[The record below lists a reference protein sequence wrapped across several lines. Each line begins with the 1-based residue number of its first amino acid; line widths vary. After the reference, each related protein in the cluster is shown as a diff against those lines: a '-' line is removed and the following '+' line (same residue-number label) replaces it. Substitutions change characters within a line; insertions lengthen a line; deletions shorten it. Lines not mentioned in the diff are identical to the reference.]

1 MEGVLIINKPK
12 DFSSHDV
19 VNVLRKEL
27 NTKKVGHTGTL
38 DPKATGVLPILIG
51 NATKISKYL
60 VEHDKTYS
68 VVMELGIRTDTLDS
82 EGKILETRKV
92 ETLDEEKIKEV
103 LSSFLG
109 KQKQIPP
116 MYSAIKINGKKAY
129 EYARNG
135 QVVEITPREIEIYEM
150 KFKKYFDNQISFIV
164 KCSKGTYIR
173 TLCQDI
179 AKRLGTI
186 AYMKELQRTDV
197 DIFNIKDAISID
209 DIKNKKKDVKEAII
223 SIEEVFSKNG
233 KIVLADEKLQYF
245 LNGVKLTFDMQDGIY
260 RVYQKNKF
268 IGLGILEKKLLK
280 RDVIVEGEI

>member
-27 NTKKVGHTGTL
+27 NMKKVGHTGTL

-68 VVMELGIRTDTLDS
+68 VVMELGTRTDTLDS

-92 ETLDEEKIKEV
+92 ETLDEEKIKEI

-179 AKRLGTI
+179 AERLGTI

-197 DIFNIKDAISID
+197 DIFNINQKIEL
-209 DIKNKKKDVKEAII
+209 KN
-223 SIEEVFSKNG
+223 
-233 KIVLADEKLQYF
+233 
-245 LNGVKLTFDMQDGIY
+245 
-260 RVYQKNKF
+260 
-268 IGLGILEKKLLK
+268 IGGIL
-280 RDVIVEGEI
+280 V

>member
-68 VVMELGIRTDTLDS
+68 VVMELGTRTDTLDS

-116 MYSAIKINGKKAY
+116 MHSEIKTNGNKAY
-129 EYARNG
+129 ENARN
-135 QVVEITPREIEIYEM
+135 Y
-150 KFKKYFDNQISFIV
+150 
-164 KCSKGTYIR
+164 
-173 TLCQDI
+173 
-179 AKRLGTI
+179 
-186 AYMKELQRTDV
+186 
-197 DIFNIKDAISID
+197 IFN
-209 DIKNKKKDVKEAII
+209 
-223 SIEEVFSKNG
+223 
-233 KIVLADEKLQYF
+233 
-245 LNGVKLTFDMQDGIY
+245 
-260 RVYQKNKF
+260 
-268 IGLGILEKKLLK
+268 
-280 RDVIVEGEI
+280 GEISYLISKVVNSSSFWRFKQDK

>member
-68 VVMELGIRTDTLDS
+68 VVMELGTRTDTLDS

-179 AKRLGTI
+179 AERLGTI

-268 IGLGILEKKLLK
+268 IGLGVLEKKLLK

>member
-68 VVMELGIRTDTLDS
+68 VVMELGTRTDTLDS

-116 MYSAIKINGKKAY
+116 IKINGKKAY

>member
-68 VVMELGIRTDTLDS
+68 VVMELGTRTDTLDS

-179 AKRLGTI
+179 AERLGTI

>member
-68 VVMELGIRTDTLDS
+68 VVMELGTRTDTLDS

-109 KQKQIPP
+109 KQKQLPP

-179 AKRLGTI
+179 AERLGTI

>member
-27 NTKKVGHTGTL
+27 NMKKVGHTGTL

-68 VVMELGIRTDTLDS
+68 VVMELGTRTDTLDS

-209 DIKNKKKDVKEAII
+209 DIKNKKKDVKETII

>member
-68 VVMELGIRTDTLDS
+68 VVMELGTRTDTLDS

-209 DIKNKKKDVKEAII
+209 DIKNKMEDVKEAII

>member
-1 MEGVLIINKPK
+1 
-12 DFSSHDV
+12 
-19 VNVLRKEL
+19 
-27 NTKKVGHTGTL
+27 
-38 DPKATGVLPILIG
+38 
-51 NATKISKYL
+51 
-60 VEHDKTYS
+60 
-68 VVMELGIRTDTLDS
+68 
-82 EGKILETRKV
+82 
-92 ETLDEEKIKEV
+92 
-103 LSSFLG
+103 
-109 KQKQIPP
+109 

>member
-68 VVMELGIRTDTLDS
+68 VVMELGTRTDTLDS

-245 LNGVKLTFDMQDGIY
+245 LNGVKLNFDMQDGIY

>member
-12 DFSSHDV
+12 DFFSFFV

-27 NTKKVGHTGTL
+27 NMKKVGHTGTL

-68 VVMELGIRTDTLDS
+68 VVMELGTRTDTLDS

-179 AKRLGTI
+179 AERLGTI

>member
-27 NTKKVGHTGTL
+27 NMKKVGHTGTL

-68 VVMELGIRTDTLDS
+68 VVMELGTRTDTLDS

>member
-68 VVMELGIRTDTLDS
+68 VVMELGTRTDTLDS

-179 AKRLGTI
+179 AKKLGTI

>member
-68 VVMELGIRTDTLDS
+68 VVMELGTRTDTLDS

-197 DIFNIKDAISID
+197 DIFNINQKIEL
-209 DIKNKKKDVKEAII
+209 KN
-223 SIEEVFSKNG
+223 
-233 KIVLADEKLQYF
+233 
-245 LNGVKLTFDMQDGIY
+245 
-260 RVYQKNKF
+260 
-268 IGLGILEKKLLK
+268 IGGIL
-280 RDVIVEGEI
+280 V